1 MIFNIFRRHLIE
13 IFDTVT
19 GNTLF
24 YVRLIPQMRVIERY
38 IALTHRE
45 LKNWDYRIVL

>member
-1 MIFNIFRRHLIE
+1 MIRLIE

-24 YVRLIPQMRVIERY
+24 YLRFINCQPAIELY
-38 IALTHRE
+38 MM
-45 LKNWDYRIVL
+45 LKHYDIENWDYEIVL